1 MQKLLKLKVLITI
14 ALLSCFINLYPNDY
28 HISSTGEVVQE
39 DSVFISYNDLKVVNG
54 KLIELKY
61 EKETNNILRTII
73 RNDSLIID
81 TLIIDNIRLTSD
93 IQKLNKSNKKYKKQ
107 RNVGFGIGIVGIII
121 TSLVLIK

>member
-1 MQKLLKLKVLITI
+1 MI
-14 ALLSCFINLYPNDY
+14 ALLSCSINLYANDY

-39 DSVFISYNDLKVVNG
+39 DSVLISYNDLKVVNS

-81 TLIIDNIRLTSD
+81 TLTIDNTRLTSN
-93 IQKLNKSNKKYKKQ
+93 IKKLNKLNKKYKKQ
-107 RNVGFGIGIVGIII
+107 RNIGFGVGIVGIII

>member
-1 MQKLLKLKVLITI
+1 MIV
-14 ALLSCFINLYPNDY
+14 LLSYSTNLYANDY

-39 DSVFISYNDLKVVNG
+39 DSVLISYNDLKVVNG

-81 TLIIDNIRLTSD
+81 TLTINNLRLTSEV
-93 IQKLNKSNKKYKKQ
+93 QTLNKTNKKYKKQ
-107 RNVGFGIGIVGIII
+107 RNIGFSVGIIGII
-121 TSLVLIK
+121 TTILMLIK